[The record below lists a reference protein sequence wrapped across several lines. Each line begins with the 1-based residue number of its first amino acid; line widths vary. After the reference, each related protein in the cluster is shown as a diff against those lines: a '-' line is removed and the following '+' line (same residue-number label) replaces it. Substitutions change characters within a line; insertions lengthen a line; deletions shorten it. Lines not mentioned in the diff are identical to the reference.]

1 MTKIPNIR
9 PALHPSNMS
18 FIDQIYNKLTVLGYA
33 HASLLLRPG
42 HGTGNAIHF
51 IMNIIQIMKLIMIC
65 GIVGA
70 WVFGYPVMAHAQDPD
85 SRMDFPESVPKD
97 VPEGEPR
104 GEPRGV
110 YIELTKEFYESLMD
124 GTRRGKYRYTTND
137 PSIEYLKEISI
148 STRFMVETNLQILRQ
163 QEKIIELL
171 QSLLK
176 DTKK

>member
-1 MTKIPNIR
+1 
-9 PALHPSNMS
+9 MS
-18 FIDQIYNKLTVLGYA
+18 FIDQICNKLTVLGYA
-33 HASLLLRPG
+33 DASLLLRPG

-51 IMNIIQIMKLIMIC
+51 IMNIIQTMKLIMIS
-65 GIVGA
+65 GIVGT
-70 WVFGYPVMAHAQDPD
+70 WIFGYPVMAHARDPD
-85 SRMDFPESVPKD
+85 SRMDLPERAPKD
-97 VPEGEPR
+97 VSEGEPR
-104 GEPRGV
+104 DV
-110 YIELTKEFYESLMD
+110 YIELTKGFYESLTN
-124 GTRRGKYRYTTND
+124 GSRCGNYRYTTND

>member
-1 MTKIPNIR
+1 M
-9 PALHPSNMS
+9 
-18 FIDQIYNKLTVLGYA
+18 LGYA
-33 HASLLLRPG
+33 LASRLLRPG

-51 IMNIIQIMKLIMIC
+51 IMNTIQKMKLVMIC
-65 GIVGA
+65 GILGA
-70 WVFGYPVMAHAQDPD
+70 WIFGYPVMVHAQDPD
-85 SRMDFPESVPKD
+85 SRMDPPESVSKD
-97 VPEGEPR
+97 APEGAPK
-104 GEPRGV
+104 GV

-124 GTRRGKYRYTTND
+124 GNRRGNYRYTTND

-171 QSLLK
+171 ESLSK